1 MFDRH
6 LQKLTQK
13 PLSFFAKII
22 LKYISANQITIIGF
36 IFGLMMSLF
45 IYLELFFLAIF
56 FLILNRICDGLDGV
70 MARLTVPTYLGA
82 YLDIVLDFIFY
93 SAFILIFGLLDTNNI
108 IISCLLLFSYICTG
122 TTFLAQAI
130 IQPKLDLVQKDES
143 IDIDIP
149 KSFYYSAGLIEGTE
163 TILFMILCLL
173 FPNLYFFFGLIF
185 AILCLLTALSRI
197 IIFYR
202 SNKSY

>member
-36 IFGLMMSLF
+36 IFGLMMCLF

-70 MARLTVPTYLGA
+70 MARLTVPTYMGA

-93 SAFILIFGLLDTNNI
+93 SAFILIFGLLDTSNI
-108 IISCLLLFSYICTG
+108 IITCLLLFSYICTG

-143 IDIDIP
+143 LDIDIP

-163 TILFMILCLL
+163 TILFMIMCLL

-185 AILCLLTALSRI
+185 VILCLLTALSRI
-197 IIFYR
+197 LIFYKR
-202 SNKSY
+202 NKSF

>member
-6 LQKLTQK
+6 LQKFTQK
-13 PLSFFAKII
+13 PLLFFAKII
-22 LKYISANQITIIGF
+22 LKYLSASQITITGF
-36 IFGLMMSLF
+36 IFGLMMCLF
-45 IYLELFFLAIF
+45 IFLELFFLAIF

-93 SAFILIFGLLDTNNI
+93 SAFILIFGLLDTSNI
-108 IISCLLLFSYICTG
+108 IITCLLLFSYICTG

-143 IDIDIP
+143 LDIDIP

-163 TILFMILCLL
+163 TILFMTLCLL
-173 FPNLYFFFGLIF
+173 FPQLYFFFGLIF
-185 AILCLLTALSRI
+185 TILCLLTALSRI
-197 IIFYR
+197 LIFYKR
-202 SNKSY
+202 NKSF

>member
-6 LQKLTQK
+6 LQKFTQK

-22 LKYISANQITIIGF
+22 LKYLSANQITSIGF
-36 IFGLMMSLF
+36 IFGMVMCFF
-45 IYLELFFLAIF
+45 IYFESFLLAIC

-93 SAFILIFGLLDTNNI
+93 SAFILIFGLLDTSNI

-185 AILCLLTALSRI
+185 TVLCLLTALSRI

-202 SNKSY
+202 SNRSY

>member
-36 IFGLMMSLF
+36 VFGLMMCLF

-93 SAFILIFGLLDTNNI
+93 SAFILIFGFLDTSNI
-108 IISCLLLFSYICTG
+108 IITCLLLFSYICTG

-143 IDIDIP
+143 LDIDIP

-197 IIFYR
+197 FIFYKR
-202 SNKSY
+202 NKSY

>member
-36 IFGLMMSLF
+36 IFGLMMCLF

-70 MARLTVPTYLGA
+70 MARLKVPTYLGA

-185 AILCLLTALSRI
+185 TFLCLLTALSRI
-197 IIFYR
+197 FIFYKR
-202 SNKSY
+202 NKSY

>member
-22 LKYISANQITIIGF
+22 LKYLSANQITIIGF
-36 IFGLMMSLF
+36 VFGLMMCLF
-45 IYLELFFLAIF
+45 VYLELFFLAIF

-173 FPNLYFFFGLIF
+173 LPNLYFFFGLIF
-185 AILCLLTALSRI
+185 TILCLLTALSRI
-197 IIFYR
+197 FIFYKR
-202 SNKSY
+202 NKSY

>member
-36 IFGLMMSLF
+36 VFGLMMCLF

-185 AILCLLTALSRI
+185 AFLCLLTALSRI
-197 IIFYR
+197 FIFYKR
-202 SNKSY
+202 NKSY

>member
-6 LQKLTQK
+6 LQKFTQK

-22 LKYISANQITIIGF
+22 LKYLSASQITITGF
-36 IFGLMMSLF
+36 IFGLMMCLF
-45 IYLELFFLAIF
+45 IFFELFFLAIF

-70 MARLTVPTYLGA
+70 MARLTAPTYLGA

-93 SAFILIFGLLDTNNI
+93 SAFILMFGLIDTSNI
-108 IISCLLLFSYICTG
+108 VISCLLLFSYICTG

-130 IQPKLDLVQKDES
+130 IQPKLDLIQKDES
-143 IDIDIP
+143 LDIDIP

-163 TILFMILCLL
+163 TILFMVLCLI
-173 FPNLYFFFGLIF
+173 FPNLYFVFGLIF
-185 AILCLLTALSRI
+185 AILCLLTALSRVL
-197 IIFYR
+197 IFYR
-202 SNKSY
+202 KNKSY

>member
-36 IFGLMMSLF
+36 IFGLMMCLF
-45 IYLELFFLAIF
+45 IYIELFFLAIF

-93 SAFILIFGLLDTNNI
+93 SAFILIFGLLDTSNI
-108 IISCLLLFSYICTG
+108 IITCLLLFSYICTG

-143 IDIDIP
+143 LDIDIP

-163 TILFMILCLL
+163 TILFMIMCLL

-185 AILCLLTALSRI
+185 VILCLLTALSRI
-197 IIFYR
+197 LIFYKR
-202 SNKSY
+202 NKSF

>member
-6 LQKLTQK
+6 LQKFTQK

-22 LKYISANQITIIGF
+22 LKYLSANQITIIGF
-36 IFGLMMSLF
+36 IFGLMMCLF
-45 IYLELFFLAIF
+45 IYLEFFFLAIF
-56 FLILNRICDGLDGV
+56 FLTLNRICDGLDGV
-70 MARLTVPTYLGA
+70 MARLKAPTYLGA

-185 AILCLLTALSRI
+185 TILCLLTALSRI
-197 IIFYR
+197 FIFYKR
-202 SNKSY
+202 NKSY

>member
-6 LQKLTQK
+6 LQKLAQK

-22 LKYISANQITIIGF
+22 LKYLSANQITIIGF
-36 IFGLMMSLF
+36 IFGLMMCLF
-45 IYLELFFLAIF
+45 IYIELFFLAIF

-93 SAFILIFGLLDTNNI
+93 SAFILIFGLLDTSNI
-108 IISCLLLFSYICTG
+108 IITCLLLFSYICTG

-143 IDIDIP
+143 LDIDIP

-163 TILFMILCLL
+163 TILFMIMCLL

-185 AILCLLTALSRI
+185 VILCLLTALSRI
-197 IIFYR
+197 LIFYKR
-202 SNKSY
+202 NKSF

>member
-22 LKYISANQITIIGF
+22 LKYLSANQITIIGF
-36 IFGLMMSLF
+36 VFGMMMCLF
-45 IYLELFFLAIF
+45 IYFESFLLAIF

-70 MARLTVPTYLGA
+70 MARLTAPTNLGA

-93 SAFILIFGLLDTNNI
+93 SAFILIFGLQDTNNLL
-108 IISCLLLFSYICTG
+108 ISSFLLFSYICTG

-130 IQPKLDLVQKDES
+130 IQPKLDLAQKDES
-143 IDIDIP
+143 LDIDIP

-163 TILFMILCLL
+163 TILFMTLCLL
-173 FPNLYFFFGLIF
+173 FPQLYFFFGLIF
-185 AILCLLTALSRI
+185 TILCLLTALSRI
-197 IIFYR
+197 LIFYKR
-202 SNKSY
+202 NKSY

>member
-70 MARLTVPTYLGA
+70 MAILTLPTYLGA

-163 TILFMILCLL
+163 TILFMTLCLL
-173 FPNLYFFFGLIF
+173 FPQLYFFFGLIF
-185 AILCLLTALSRI
+185 TILCLLTALSRI
-197 IIFYR
+197 LIFYKR
-202 SNKSY
+202 NKSF

>member
-70 MARLTVPTYLGA
+70 MARLTLPTYLGA

-185 AILCLLTALSRI
+185 TFLCLLTALSRI
-197 IIFYR
+197 FIFYKR
-202 SNKSY
+202 NKSY

>member
-1 MFDRH
+1 
-6 LQKLTQK
+6 
-13 PLSFFAKII
+13 
-22 LKYISANQITIIGF
+22 
-36 IFGLMMSLF
+36 MMCLF

-93 SAFILIFGLLDTNNI
+93 SAFILIFGLLDTSNI
-108 IISCLLLFSYICTG
+108 IITCLLLFSYICTG

-143 IDIDIP
+143 LDIDIP

-163 TILFMILCLL
+163 TILFMTLCLL
-173 FPNLYFFFGLIF
+173 FPKLYFFFGLIF
-185 AILCLLTALSRI
+185 TILCLLTAISRI
-197 IIFYR
+197 LIFYKK
-202 SNKSY
+202 NKSY

>member
-1 MFDRH
+1 M
-6 LQKLTQK
+6 
-13 PLSFFAKII
+13 LSRFGVGVD
-22 LKYISANQITIIGF
+22 GF
-36 IFGLMMSLF
+36 MS
-45 IYLELFFLAIF
+45 
-56 FLILNRICDGLDGV
+56 
-70 MARLTVPTYLGA
+70 RLTLPTYLGA
-82 YLDIVLDFIFY
+82 YLDIVLDFILY

-173 FPNLYFFFGLIF
+173 FPNLYFFFVLIF
-185 AILCLLTALSRI
+185 TILCLLTVLSSYL
-197 IIFYR
+197 IFYTR
-202 SNKSY
+202 N

>member
-22 LKYISANQITIIGF
+22 LKYLSANQITILGF
-36 IFGLMMSLF
+36 IFGLMMCLF
-45 IYLELFFLAIF
+45 IYIELFFLAIF

-70 MARLTVPTYLGA
+70 MARLTLPTYLGA

-93 SAFILIFGLLDTNNI
+93 SAFILIFGLLDTSNI
-108 IISCLLLFSYICTG
+108 IITCLLLFSYICTG

-130 IQPKLDLVQKDES
+130 IQPKLDLVQKDERL
-143 IDIDIP
+143 DIDIP

-185 AILCLLTALSRI
+185 AILCLLTTLSRI
-197 IIFYR
+197 FIFYKR
-202 SNKSY
+202 NKSY

>member
-6 LQKLTQK
+6 LQKLAQK

-22 LKYISANQITIIGF
+22 LKYLSANQITIIGF
-36 IFGLMMSLF
+36 IFGLMMCLF
-45 IYLELFFLAIF
+45 IYIELFFLAIF

-93 SAFILIFGLLDTNNI
+93 SAFILIFGLLDTSNI
-108 IISCLLLFSYICTG
+108 IITCLLLFSYICTG

-130 IQPKLDLVQKDES
+130 IQPKLDLVQKDERL
-143 IDIDIP
+143 DIDIP

-163 TILFMILCLL
+163 TILFMIMCLL

-185 AILCLLTALSRI
+185 VILCLLTALSRI
-197 IIFYR
+197 LIFYKR
-202 SNKSY
+202 NKSF

>member
-36 IFGLMMSLF
+36 IFGLMMCLF

-70 MARLTVPTYLGA
+70 MARLTLPTYLGA

-197 IIFYR
+197 FIFYKR
-202 SNKSY
+202 NKSY

>member
-36 IFGLMMSLF
+36 IFGLMMCLF

-70 MARLTVPTYLGA
+70 MARLTVPTYMGA

-197 IIFYR
+197 FIFYKR
-202 SNKSY
+202 NKSY

>member
-22 LKYISANQITIIGF
+22 LKYLSANQITIIGF
-36 IFGLMMSLF
+36 IFGLMMCLF
-45 IYLELFFLAIF
+45 IYIELFFLAIF

-93 SAFILIFGLLDTNNI
+93 SAFILIFGLLDTSNI
-108 IISCLLLFSYICTG
+108 IITSLLLFSYICTG

-143 IDIDIP
+143 LDIDIP

-163 TILFMILCLL
+163 TILFMIMCLL

-185 AILCLLTALSRI
+185 VILCLLTALSRI
-197 IIFYR
+197 LIFYKR
-202 SNKSY
+202 NKSF

>member
-22 LKYISANQITIIGF
+22 LKYLSANQITILGF
-36 IFGLMMSLF
+36 IFGLMMCLF
-45 IYLELFFLAIF
+45 IYIELFFLAIF
-56 FLILNRICDGLDGV
+56 FLILNRICDVLDGV
-70 MARLTVPTYLGA
+70 IARLTVPTYLGA
-82 YLDIVLDFIFY
+82 YLDIFLDFIFY

-197 IIFYR
+197 FIFYKR
-202 SNKSY
+202 NKSY

>member
-36 IFGLMMSLF
+36 VFGLMMCLF
-45 IYLELFFLAIF
+45 VYLELFFLAIF

-163 TILFMILCLL
+163 TILFMTLCLL

-185 AILCLLTALSRI
+185 SILCLLTALSRI
-197 IIFYR
+197 LIFYKR
-202 SNKSY
+202 NKSF

>member
-1 MFDRH
+1 MFDRQ

-13 PLSFFAKII
+13 PLSFFGKII
-22 LKYISANQITIIGF
+22 LKYLSANQITIIGF
-36 IFGLMMSLF
+36 VFGLVMCVF
-45 IYLELFFLAIF
+45 IYFESFLAAIF

-70 MARLTVPTYLGA
+70 MARLTAPSNLGA

-93 SAFILIFGLLDTNNI
+93 SAFILIFGLQDTNNI
-108 IISCLLLFSYICTG
+108 VISSFLLFSYICTG

-130 IQPKLDLVQKDES
+130 IQPKLDLAQKEGDLDS
-143 IDIDIP
+143 DIP
-149 KSFYYSAGLIEGTE
+149 KGFYYSAGLIEGTE

-185 AILCLLTALSRI
+185 TILCLSTAFSRI
-197 IIFYR
+197 IIFSKR
-202 SNKSY
+202 NKYY

>member
-13 PLSFFAKII
+13 PLSFFAKIL
-22 LKYISANQITIIGF
+22 LKYLSANQITIIGF
-36 IFGLMMSLF
+36 IFGLMMCLF
-45 IYLELFFLAIF
+45 IYIELFFLAIF

-93 SAFILIFGLLDTNNI
+93 SAFILIFGLLDTSNI
-108 IISCLLLFSYICTG
+108 IITCLLLFSYICTG

-143 IDIDIP
+143 LDIDIP

-163 TILFMILCLL
+163 TVLFMTLCLL
-173 FPNLYFFFGLIF
+173 FPQLYFFFGLIF
-185 AILCLLTALSRI
+185 TILCLLTALSRI
-197 IIFYR
+197 LIFYKK
-202 SNKSY
+202 NKSF

>member
-36 IFGLMMSLF
+36 IFGLMMCLF

-163 TILFMILCLL
+163 TILFMTLCLL

-185 AILCLLTALSRI
+185 SILCLLTALSRI
-197 IIFYR
+197 LIFYKR
-202 SNKSY
+202 NKSF

>member
-6 LQKLTQK
+6 LQKFTQR

-22 LKYISANQITIIGF
+22 LKYLSANQITIIGF
-36 IFGLMMSLF
+36 IFGFMMCLF
-45 IYLELFFLAIF
+45 IYLEFFFLAIF

-82 YLDIVLDFIFY
+82 YLDIVFDFIFY
-93 SAFILIFGLLDTNNI
+93 SAFILIFGLLDTGNI
-108 IISCLLLFSYICTG
+108 VISCLLLFSYICTG

-130 IQPKLDLVQKDES
+130 VQPKLDLIHKDENL
-143 IDIDIP
+143 DIDIP
-149 KSFYYSAGLIEGTE
+149 KTFYYSAGLIEGAE
-163 TILFMILCLL
+163 TILFMVLCLL

-185 AILCLLTALSRI
+185 TILCLLTALSRI

-202 SNKSY
+202 SNRFY

>member
-6 LQKLTQK
+6 IQKFTQK

-22 LKYISANQITIIGF
+22 LKYLSASQITIIGF
-36 IFGLMMSLF
+36 IFGLMMCLF

-70 MARLTVPTYLGA
+70 RARLTLPTYLGA
-82 YLDIVLDFIFY
+82 YLDMVLDFIFY

-185 AILCLLTALSRI
+185 TILCLLTALSRI
-197 IIFYR
+197 FIFYKR
-202 SNKSY
+202 NKSY

>member
-36 IFGLMMSLF
+36 IFGLMMCLF
-45 IYLELFFLAIF
+45 IYLELFFFAIF

-93 SAFILIFGLLDTNNI
+93 SAFILIFGLLDTSNI
-108 IISCLLLFSYICTG
+108 IITCLLLFSYICTG

-130 IQPKLDLVQKDES
+130 IQPKLDLIQKDENLN
-143 IDIDIP
+143 IDIP

-185 AILCLLTALSRI
+185 SILCLLTALSRI
-197 IIFYR
+197 LIFYKR
-202 SNKSY
+202 NKSF